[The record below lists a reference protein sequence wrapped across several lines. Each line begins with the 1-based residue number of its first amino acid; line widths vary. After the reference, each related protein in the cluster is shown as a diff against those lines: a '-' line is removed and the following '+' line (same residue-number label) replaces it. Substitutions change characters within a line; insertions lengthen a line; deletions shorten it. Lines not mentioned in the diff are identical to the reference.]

1 MRHAKEENNSGDS
14 FGWRDT
20 LVWCGIPIIIVLL
33 IRIFLLGFYVIPSG
47 SMMNTIEPG
56 DRVITSK
63 LTPKVFDLK
72 RGDVVVFKDPDH
84 WLRQEDSSKLGG
96 DYLIKRL
103 IGLPGDTV
111 ACEGPGKP
119 ITINGVAIDESAYIR
134 PDVDPS
140 SFAFNVTVTEGH
152 VFVMG
157 DNRANSA
164 DSRYHQGDSSHGLVP
179 ISDVVGVG
187 LAKYW
192 PLNRIGGLDAHH
204 EVFADVPE
212 GGSQESSH
220 LEVPKGVAD
229 SKMLT
234 EHKREAIFDELK
246 SWCASWAVGAASNKE
261 IDEWGI
267 SHALGVA
274 ALRALAQAEAKLGID
289 GNGMLSGKP
298 VKVGAILDG
307 PNDYITKTLNTFDAP
322 EVPVPANVTTKVKGD
337 RYCAAV
343 AAAAV
348 IAKVTRDR
356 LMVELGAQPQYEP
369 YEWAHNKGYGS
380 AAHRDAIAEF
390 GPSDLHRLSWHLV

>member
-1 MRHAKEENNSGDS
+1 MAVS
-14 FGWRDT
+14 
-20 LVWCGIPIIIVLL
+20 
-33 IRIFLLGFYVIPSG
+33 VIPTLDLERAIAEQGYDVIVGFDEVGRG
-47 SMMNTIEPG
+47 SLAGPVMVGAAAIWA
-56 DRVITSK
+56 R
-63 LTPKVFDLK
+63 DL
-72 RGDVVVFKDPDH
+72 D
-84 WLRQEDSSKLGG
+84 
-96 DYLIKRL
+96 
-103 IGLPGDTV
+103 
-111 ACEGPGKP
+111 GP
-119 ITINGVAIDESAYIR
+119 
-134 PDVDPS
+134 
-140 SFAFNVTVTEGH
+140 
-152 VFVMG
+152 
-157 DNRANSA
+157 
-164 DSRYHQGDSSHGLVP
+164 
-179 ISDVVGVG
+179 VG
-187 LAKYW
+187 ASQ
-192 PLNRIGGLDAHH
+192 
-204 EVFADVPE
+204 

-274 ALRALAQAEAKLGID
+274 ALRALAQAEVKLGID

>member
-1 MRHAKEENNSGDS
+1 MAVSVIPTLDLERAIAEQGYDVIVGFDEVGRGSLAGPVMVGAAAIWARDLGGFSGVRGGESAGRGESGESGDLD
-14 FGWRDT
+14 GAEAEAA
-20 LVWCGIPIIIVLL
+20 G
-33 IRIFLLGFYVIPSG
+33 GASG
-47 SMMNTIEPG
+47 
-56 DRVITSK
+56 
-63 LTPKVFDLK
+63 
-72 RGDVVVFKDPDH
+72 
-84 WLRQEDSSKLGG
+84 
-96 DYLIKRL
+96 
-103 IGLPGDTV
+103 
-111 ACEGPGKP
+111 A
-119 ITINGVAIDESAYIR
+119 GVA
-134 PDVDPS
+134 P
-140 SFAFNVTVTEGH
+140 
-152 VFVMG
+152 
-157 DNRANSA
+157 
-164 DSRYHQGDSSHGLVP
+164 
-179 ISDVVGVG
+179 
-187 LAKYW
+187 
-192 PLNRIGGLDAHH
+192 
-204 EVFADVPE
+204 
-212 GGSQESSH
+212 

-322 EVPVPANVTTKVKGD
+322 EVPVPANVTTKVNGD

>member
-1 MRHAKEENNSGDS
+1 MAVSVIPTLDLERAIAEQGYDVIVGFDEVGRGSLAGPVMVGAAAIWARDLGGFSGVRGGESGGRGESGESGDLD
-14 FGWRDT
+14 GA
-20 LVWCGIPIIIVLL
+20 GA
-33 IRIFLLGFYVIPSG
+33 
-47 SMMNTIEPG
+47 EAA
-56 DRVITSK
+56 
-63 LTPKVFDLK
+63 
-72 RGDVVVFKDPDH
+72 
-84 WLRQEDSSKLGG
+84 GG
-96 DYLIKRL
+96 A
-103 IGLPGDTV
+103 GG
-111 ACEGPGKP
+111 A
-119 ITINGVAIDESAYIR
+119 GVA
-134 PDVDPS
+134 P
-140 SFAFNVTVTEGH
+140 
-152 VFVMG
+152 
-157 DNRANSA
+157 
-164 DSRYHQGDSSHGLVP
+164 
-179 ISDVVGVG
+179 
-187 LAKYW
+187 
-192 PLNRIGGLDAHH
+192 
-204 EVFADVPE
+204 
-212 GGSQESSH
+212 

-234 EHKREAIFDELK
+234 ERKREAIFDELK
-246 SWCASWAVGAASNKE
+246 SWCASWAVGSASNKE

-274 ALRALAQAEAKLGID
+274 ALRALAQAEVKLGID